1 MINIDKF
8 LEEKKTKSKMILQVH
23 DELLFEMSESEI
35 NHLSMDIKKIMENAS
50 LPEVKLDI
58 PLIVDIGEGFSWAEA
73 H

>member
-1 MINIDKF
+1 MIKVDKF

-35 NHLSMDIKKIMENAS
+35 NHLSMDIKKIMENAP

-58 PLIVDIGEGFSWAEA
+58 PLIADIGEGFSWAEA

>member
-1 MINIDKF
+1 
-8 LEEKKTKSKMILQVH
+8 MILQVH

-58 PLIVDIGEGFSWAEA
+58 PLIADIGEGFSWAEA

>member
-50 LPEVKLDI
+50 LPEVKLDT
-58 PLIVDIGEGFSWAEA
+58 PLIADIGEGLSWAEA

>member
-1 MINIDKF
+1 
-8 LEEKKTKSKMILQVH
+8 MILQVH

-58 PLIVDIGEGFSWAEA
+58 PLIVDIGEGFTWAEA